1 MHVGRQALDVS
12 AAPKG
17 QALLRV
23 PEGTFVPSLHN
34 THMNILRSLYVCG
47 SKINTSTDLMA
58 DVRAGRSGLELGLGL
73 GSGLRLRLRVR
84 VWGRV
89 SQEVP
94 VQVLCA

>member
-17 QALLRV
+17 QALPRV
-23 PEGTFVPSLHN
+23 PEGMFMPSMHN

-58 DVRAGRSGLELGLGL
+58 DVRAGRSRLELGLGL
-73 GSGLRLRLRVR
+73 GLGLRLR
-84 VWGRV
+84 
-89 SQEVP
+89 
-94 VQVLCA
+94 A

>member
-23 PEGTFVPSLHN
+23 PEGMFMPSMHN

-58 DVRAGRSGLELGLGL
+58 DVRAGRPRLELGLGL
-73 GSGLRLRLRVR
+73 GLGLRLR
-84 VWGRV
+84 
-89 SQEVP
+89 
-94 VQVLCA
+94 A